1 MNQAR
6 MHVGVDVGKDSLDI
20 CYPNGDKEHIRNTKR
35 CRATLIKK
43 ARTLGAVISFEA
55 TGPYDEA
62 LESECVASGVPAV
75 RLDAWKTRKYAES
88 QGMLEKTDSIDSE
101 MIRDYAASLRPDQL
115 HFVRERSAGYR
126 KLKRAV
132 SVRRNLLKAKALI
145 ASQLEGDLDAEIKSA
160 IARAVTSIDRQV
172 ERMDAVCVA
181 AIRSDERMGA
191 IAARFGQVVGIGPV
205 LISTALASCPDIG
218 SFTSKGIAKFA
229 GVAPL
234 ENRSCTITKKPRPRR
249 GRRDLRCALYMA
261 AVSACRSNHRLRR
274 TYEGLVARGIPKRA
288 ALIALARHII
298 ILMNYIAKYPD
309 FNPEVDPKKAAQMAL
324 PKRRPGRP
332 RKNP

>member
-43 ARTLGAVISFEA
+43 ARALGAIVSFEA

-145 ASQLEGDLDAEIKSA
+145 ASQLEGDLDAETKSA
-160 IARAVTSIDRQV
+160 IARAVASIDRQV

-191 IAARFGQVVGIGPV
+191 IAARLG
-205 LISTALASCPDIG
+205 
-218 SFTSKGIAKFA
+218 
-229 GVAPL
+229 
-234 ENRSCTITKKPRPRR
+234 
-249 GRRDLRCALYMA
+249 
-261 AVSACRSNHRLRR
+261 
-274 TYEGLVARGIPKRA
+274 
-288 ALIALARHII
+288 
-298 ILMNYIAKYPD
+298 
-309 FNPEVDPKKAAQMAL
+309 
-324 PKRRPGRP
+324 
-332 RKNP
+332 

>member
-6 MHVGVDVGKDSLDI
+6 THIGVDVGKESLDI
-20 CYPNGDKEHIRNTKR
+20 CYPNGDKEHVRNTKR
-35 CRATLIKK
+35 CRAVLIKK
-43 ARTLGAVISFEA
+43 AKALDAIVSFEA

-62 LESECVASGVPAV
+62 LESECVASEVPAV

-88 QGMLEKTDSIDSE
+88 QGMLEKTDSIDCE
-101 MIRDYAASLRPDQL
+101 MIRDYAASLKANQL

-132 SVRRNLLKAKALI
+132 SVRRNLLKAKELI
-145 ASQLEGDLDAEIKSA
+145 ASQLENELDAEVKSA
-160 IARAVTSIDRQV
+160 IVRVVNSIDRQV
-172 ERMDAVCVA
+172 ERMNAVCTA
-181 AIRSDERMGA
+181 TIQSDERMSA
-191 IAARFGQVVGIGPV
+191 IAGRLGQVVGIGPV
-205 LISTALASCPDIG
+205 LICTTLASCPDIG

-249 GRRDLRCALYMA
+249 GRRDLRCALFMA
-261 AVSACRSNHRLRR
+261 AVSACRSNHRLRK
-274 TYEGLVARGIPKRA
+274 TYEKLTARGIPKRV
-288 ALIALARHII
+288 ALIALARRII
-298 ILMNYIAKYPD
+298 VLMNYIAKYPD
-309 FNPEVDPKKAAQMAL
+309 FNPEIDPKKAALMAL

-332 RKNP
+332 RKNQ

>member
-55 TGPYDEA
+55 TGPYGEA

-160 IARAVTSIDRQV
+160 IARAVASIDRQV

-191 IAARFGQVVGIGPV
+191 IAALTAYGMMPPAARGRSGLQIGHEPAEVAGVVVAVRVDVHRGCPELLCAVDRRCPVVVGIGV
-205 LISTALASCPDIG
+205 G
-218 SFTSKGIAKFA
+218 A
-229 GVAPL
+229 GVTHPA
-234 ENRSCTITKKPRPRR
+234 
-249 GRRDLRCALYMA
+249 
-261 AVSACRSNHRLRR
+261 
-274 TYEGLVARGIPKRA
+274 
-288 ALIALARHII
+288 
-298 ILMNYIAKYPD
+298 
-309 FNPEVDPKKAAQMAL
+309 
-324 PKRRPGRP
+324 
-332 RKNP
+332 